1 MKSNVCELNKE
12 VGSLSN
18 MLNEVEHFTKVNRL
32 RDKEA
37 LRIRLL
43 AEELR
48 GMLPSIAEN
57 FCGEFWIENEGHLY
71 ELHATFMVD
80 EISLEKRDKLIAIS
94 KSGKNEAA
102 KGIMGKI
109 RAVAEEM
116 ILAIS
121 DPNANIFNSLNSY
134 NIYPTHMGYVYV
146 DPFLVVENGYICS
159 WSLDNYKNN
168 IKKAKAKENA
178 KEEFEELE
186 HSIVANLAD
195 DILVG
200 VKGKNVE
207 IVIKKAI

>member
-1 MKSNVCELNKE
+1 MKSNVCKLNKDIDNF
-12 VGSLSN
+12 SNILS
-18 MLNEVEHFTKVNRL
+18 EVEHLTKVNRL
-32 RDKEA
+32 REKEA

-43 AEELR
+43 AEEFR
-48 GMLPSIAEN
+48 GMLPGIAEN
-57 FCGEFWIENEGHLY
+57 FYGEFWIENEGHLY
-71 ELHATFMVD
+71 ELHANFMVD

-116 ILAIS
+116 MLAIS
-121 DPNANIFNSLNSY
+121 DPTINTFTATNSY
-134 NIYPTHMGYVYV
+134 NINTIDMGLIYV
-146 DPFLVVENGYICS
+146 DPALMIENGYMYS
-159 WSLDNYKNN
+159 WSLYNYKNN
-168 IKKAKAKENA
+168 VQKESA

-186 HSIVANLAD
+186 HSIVANIAD

-207 IVIKKAI
+207 IVIKKTI

>member
-18 MLNEVEHFTKVNRL
+18 ILIEVEHFTKVNRL

-43 AEELR
+43 AEELK
-48 GMLPSIAEN
+48 GMLPGLVEN
-57 FCGEFWIENEGHLY
+57 FHGEFWIENEGHVY
-71 ELHATFMVD
+71 ELHVEFKVEDMSFAQ
-80 EISLEKRDKLIAIS
+80 RDNLIAIS
-94 KSGKNEAA
+94 KSGKNKAA

-109 RAVAEEM
+109 RAIAEEM
-116 ILAIS
+116 MLVIT
-121 DPNANIFNSLNSY
+121 DPDATFNVPNSY
-134 NIYPTHMGYVYV
+134 NTSNLDMAYMYIDPSLTIDTGYMYA
-146 DPFLVVENGYICS
+146 
-159 WSLDNYKNN
+159 WSLYNYKNN
-168 IKKAKAKENA
+168 VQKEKV
-178 KEEFEELE
+178 KEKFEELE

-207 IVIKKAI
+207 IVIKKTI